1 MTALA
6 NRHDAVNLS
15 QGFPDFPPSK
25 ELTDCL
31 EEVNR
36 EGLYH
41 QYAPMAGLLSLRT
54 WICDHAARRDAAL
67 YDPETEAT
75 ITCGATQAIF
85 SAIQA
90 AVMPGD
96 EVILFSPA
104 YDSYAP
110 AVLMAGGKP
119 RFFSLTFP
127 YYRIDWDIVAQEIG
141 PGTRGIV
148 LNSPN
153 NPSGAVL
160 NAGDLDQLTALAT
173 RHNLWIVSDEVY
185 DHILFD
191 GVSHLSIASRP
202 ELRERAFVISSF
214 GKTLH
219 ITGWKIGYCL
229 APKAMTSEFRKVH
242 QFVTFAIA
250 TPFQHA
256 IHRFLTR
263 HQGAL
268 QEVGQWYQG
277 QRDLFLQLTAALPLR
292 PLPCPGTYFQLMDI
306 SSCWQGSDQAFCQFL
321 IEKIGVAAI
330 PVSAFYE
337 DETDNQVVRFCFA
350 KTSATLTMAADRLQR
365 LADYQ

>member
-1 MTALA
+1 M
-6 NRHDAVNLS
+6 
-15 QGFPDFPPSK
+15 G
-25 ELTDCL
+25 CL

-36 EGLYH
+36 EGVHH
-41 QYAPMAGLLSLRT
+41 QYAPMPGLPALRE
-54 WICDHAARRDAAL
+54 WICQYTARRDGAS
-67 YDPETEAT
+67 YNPETEAT

-110 AVLMAGGKP
+110 AILLAGGIP
-119 RFFSLTFP
+119 VFLPLSFP
-127 YYRIDWDIVAQEIG
+127 DYHIDWDLVASNIT
-141 PGTRGIV
+141 PRTKGIL
-148 LNSPN
+148 LNSPH

-160 NAGDLDQLTALAT
+160 SQEDLDQLAAIAGK
-173 RHNLWIVSDEVY
+173 HNLWVVSDEVY

-191 GVSHLSIASRP
+191 GRPHLSLASRP
-202 ELRERAFVISSF
+202 DLRERTFVISSF

-229 APKAMTSEFRKVH
+229 APQAMTAEFRKVH

-250 TPFQHA
+250 APFQHA

-263 HQGAL
+263 HPEAL
-268 QEVGQWYQG
+268 SEVGTWYQT
-277 QRDLFLQLTAALPLR
+277 QRDLFLNLTASLPMR

-306 SSCWQGSDQAFCQFL
+306 SSFWQGSDKAFCQFL

-350 KTSATLTMAADRLQR
+350 KTSETLSLAAKRLQR
-365 LADYQ
+365 LGDYQ